1 MTSTVRISHPAPDA
15 AAVTNVKV
23 PDHLATLQIRTQ
35 DNVAA
40 RAETLKATAD
50 PLAPPAS
57 VPSVPVRP
65 LPAPVPVPVVPANA
79 PTAPGATGSIT
90 SALADVRKRG
100 DASGDTVTQEPANSA
115 PLAARSL
122 GATETFAA
130 GAVETRGAAEATASS
145 MAQEVDDVPR
155 RLSVRSAGDALPA
168 PDPGASS
175 ARAAEFRAAKTKIET
190 DKTTLKQKQQTLE
203 TEKQQFQAAVDQYN
217 KDATALNTENGPIQQ
232 ENAAL
237 TAAITAHNATSWL
250 FKVWPL
256 NGPYNAEGAALAT
269 RQAAFNA
276 RVIAHNLAKTQ
287 LDARALTIKSQE
299 ASINARTLQNLAEGM
314 QLAQSDQDLSNNIAN
329 EARSIH
335 RAALDAQEWAKG
347 EQNLAN
353 IAAQHGV
360 PADQLPRTSQ
370 YSLDL
375 PQFTEKLDAAHA
387 PEVTRQADLWQHGFN
402 TQTVQQALDNTT
414 NPRPV
419 TTELRN
425 KLRDELEIRAQ
436 NDLVGAGYGVAEAA
450 KLAQDYALQQFPK
463 ESGLIPQPV
472 LHNPDMAIGGS
483 PDAYTYGDWQVNNAL
498 ATLTKQE
505 KDAFIAWLKTQD
517 PNAVLNVKLER
528 PATNA

>member
-1 MTSTVRISHPAPDA
+1 M
-15 AAVTNVKV
+15 KV